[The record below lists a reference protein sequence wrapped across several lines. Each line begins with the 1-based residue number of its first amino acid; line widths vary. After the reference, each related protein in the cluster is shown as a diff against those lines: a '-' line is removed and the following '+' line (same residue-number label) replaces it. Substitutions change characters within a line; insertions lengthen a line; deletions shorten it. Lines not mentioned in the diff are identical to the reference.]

1 MPVANHYKR
10 DRKEWQ
16 QNNDHR
22 VCQMPYICV
31 PVLGSKKLYSRI
43 FRI

>member
-10 DRKEWQ
+10 DHKERK

-22 VCQMPYICV
+22 VFKMPYIGV
-31 PVLGSKKLYSRI
+31 PVLGSKKLHGRI